1 MATIYE
7 VQAPD
12 GSILEI
18 EGPDG
23 ADEAQI
29 MQAAAELYQPQQ
41 QAAPQQPVQAP
52 QFGGMESAT
61 EIPGL
66 DQNITAQGGYVEP
79 PTPQFVAAVPV
90 TETEA
95 YTMTPAGPVRKA
107 AGDTLTGVAE
117 TGAAIATGST
127 TGMGGQVRGTLLQL
141 AEEIQSGKFGTA
153 DAAQRIKQAA
163 EQLGAEYTY
172 QPRTE
177 QGQQMTQAAGEFAG
191 RYLAPLTGMVGQ
203 PIPNV
208 GPIIP
213 ATAAVAPAVR
223 RGAEGVGQMARRA
236 SDVAAETG
244 LGQVVGDVAA
254 AVKARGVVKDAG
266 AVRLVRDQPYNMAN
280 AEILIQGPKG
290 AERIVPDTLASA
302 ATKQGWKP
310 GVVAAI
316 KAGSDLDR
324 LKGIQMINRY
334 KAGQVDELKRSTMR
348 PSDVIGNTIESRIK
362 FLVDTMRSSGKEL
375 DFISK
380 KVMKDQPID
389 QSLLKSGFENDLAD
403 LGVTIKTVVED
414 GKSRRVVSL
423 KGSQIENDK
432 GSTETFN
439 IVLDRLDGPM
449 TALKAHELKKFLD
462 TEINYGSR
470 TTTAMKREGEQVVK
484 DLRRM
489 INQLLGEQ
497 FPDYKAANGRYSDSV
512 GAINDLQKGVGTSI
526 NMKSDNLASA
536 LGTASRKLTSN
547 YATRVNLMDALELL
561 DQVAKK
567 HGMKINDSVI
577 NQVIMAN
584 EIDRMFG
591 ATADTSL
598 KGIMQQV
605 ERGVDIARSDAL
617 TAALTI
623 VKEGANRFRGVN
635 EKNAIKAMEELLRR
649 KMETQE
655 PNTLPVAPQQ

>member
-1 MATIYE
+1 MPSKFGGVAVASTSKFGGLLIDEEE
-7 VQAPD
+7 V
-12 GSILEI
+12 
-18 EGPDG
+18 
-23 ADEAQI
+23 
-29 MQAAAELYQPQQ
+29 
-41 QAAPQQPVQAP
+41 AAPQQPGQAP
-52 QFGGMESAT
+52 QLGSMETVA

-66 DQNITAQGGYVEP
+66 DQNITAQGQYVEP
-79 PTPQFVAAVPV
+79 PTPQPVAAVPV

-95 YTMTPAGPVRKA
+95 YTMTPAGPVRKT
-107 AGDTLTGVAE
+107 AGDTLMGVAE
-117 TGAAIATGST
+117 TGGAMITAALP
-127 TGMGGQVRGTLLQL
+127 GMGGQVRGALFQL
-141 AEEIQSGKFGTA
+141 AEEIESGKFGTA

-236 SDVAAETG
+236 GDVAAETG

-280 AEILIQGPKG
+280 AEVLIQGPKG
-290 AERIVPDTLASA
+290 AERIVPDTLAAA

-334 KAGQVDELKRSTMR
+334 KAGQVDEFKRATMR
-348 PSDVIGNTIESRIK
+348 PSDVIGNTIDSRIK
-362 FLVDTMRSSGKEL
+362 FLVDIKDSSGKEIRRIANTDL
-375 DFISK
+375 KQQPVAYEPVINDFE
-380 KVMKDQPID
+380 
-389 QSLLKSGFENDLAD
+389 QSLRD
-403 LGVTIKTVVED
+403 LGVGIVERNGKLVVD
-414 GKSRRVVSL
+414 L
-423 KGSQIENDK
+423 KGSAIEGDAPGAKILNTVLSRMYETNAPKDASDIHRLKQYLDTQIEY
-432 GSTETFN
+432 
-439 IVLDRLDGPM
+439 GPRRQNAL
-449 TALKAHELKKFLD
+449 TAKAEN
-462 TEINYGSR
+462 TI
-470 TTTAMKREGEQVVK
+470 K
-484 DLRRM
+484 DLRRGL
-489 INQLLGEQ
+489 NRVLGEK
-497 FPDYKAANGRYSDSV
+497 FPAYKAANERYSDSI
-512 GAINDLQKGVGTSI
+512 GALGDLQKGVGTSI
-526 NMKSDNLASA
+526 DLDGDNVASA

-547 YATRVNLMDALELL
+547 YATRINLMDALELL

-623 VKEGANRFRGVN
+623 AKEGANRFRGIN
-635 EKNAIKAMEELLRR
+635 EANALKAIEELLRR

-655 PNTLPVAPQQ
+655 PNTLPVAPE

>member
-1 MATIYE
+1 MPSKFGGVAVASTSKFGGLLIDEEE
-7 VQAPD
+7 V
-12 GSILEI
+12 
-18 EGPDG
+18 
-23 ADEAQI
+23 
-29 MQAAAELYQPQQ
+29 
-41 QAAPQQPVQAP
+41 AAPQQPGQAP
-52 QFGGMESAT
+52 QLGSMETVA

-66 DQNITAQGGYVEP
+66 DQNITAQGQYVEP
-79 PTPQFVAAVPV
+79 PTPQSVAAVPV

-95 YTMTPAGPVRKA
+95 YTMTPAGPVRKT
-107 AGDTLTGVAE
+107 AGDTLMGVAE
-117 TGAAIATGST
+117 TGGAMITAALP
-127 TGMGGQVRGTLLQL
+127 GMGGQVRGALFQL
-141 AEEIQSGKFGTA
+141 AEEIESGKFGTA

-172 QPRTE
+172 QPRGE
-177 QGQQMTQAAGEFAG
+177 RGQQITQAAGEFAG

-236 SDVAAETG
+236 GDVAAETG

-280 AEILIQGPKG
+280 AEVLIQGPKG
-290 AERIVPDTLASA
+290 AERIVPDTLAAA

-334 KAGQVDELKRSTMR
+334 KAGQVDEFKRATMR
-348 PSDVIGNTIESRIK
+348 PSDIIGNTIDSRIK
-362 FLVDTMRSSGKEL
+362 FLVDIKDASGKEIKRIADTDL
-375 DFISK
+375 KQQPVAYEPVINDFE
-380 KVMKDQPID
+380 
-389 QSLLKSGFENDLAD
+389 QSLRD
-403 LGVTIKTVVED
+403 LGVSIVERNGKLVVD
-414 GKSRRVVSL
+414 L
-423 KGSQIENDK
+423 KGSAIEGDAPGAKILNTVLSRMYETNAPKNASDIHRLKQYLDTQIE
-432 GSTETFN
+432 
-439 IVLDRLDGPM
+439 
-449 TALKAHELKKFLD
+449 
-462 TEINYGSR
+462 YGSR
-470 TTTAMKREGEQVVK
+470 RQNTLTARAERTIK
-484 DLRRM
+484 DLRRGLNM
-489 INQLLGEQ
+489 VLGEK
-497 FPDYKAANGRYSDSV
+497 FPAYKAANERYSDSI
-512 GAINDLQKGVGTSI
+512 GALGDLQKGVGTSI
-526 NMKSDNLASA
+526 DLDGDNVASA

-547 YATRVNLMDALELL
+547 YATRINLMDALELL

-617 TAALTI
+617 TAALAI
-623 VKEGANRFRGVN
+623 AKEGSNKFRGIN
-635 EKNAIKAMEELLRR
+635 EANALKAIEELLRR

-655 PNTLPVAPQQ
+655 PNTLPVAPE

>member
-41 QAAPQQPVQAP
+41 QAAPQQPGQVP
-52 QFGGMESAT
+52 QFGSMETAA

-79 PTPQFVAAVPV
+79 PTPQPVAAVPV
-90 TETEA
+90 IETEA

-107 AGDTLTGVAE
+107 AGDTLAGVAE
-117 TGAAIATGST
+117 TGGAIATGST

-172 QPRTE
+172 QPRGE
-177 QGQQMTQAAGEFAG
+177 RGQQMTQAAGEFAG

-203 PIPNV
+203 PLPNV

-290 AERIVPDTLASA
+290 AERIVPDTLAAA
-302 ATKQGWKP
+302 ATRQGWKP
-310 GVVAAI
+310 SVVAAI

-334 KAGQVDELKRSTMR
+334 KAGQVDELKRATMR
-348 PSDVIGNTIESRIK
+348 PTDIIGNTIESRIK
-362 FLVDTMRSSGKEL
+362 FLVNIKDSSGKEIRRIADTDL
-375 DFISK
+375 KQQPVAYEPAINDFE
-380 KVMKDQPID
+380 
-389 QSLLKSGFENDLAD
+389 QSLAD
-403 LGVTIKTVVED
+403 LGVGIVERNGKLVVD
-414 GKSRRVVSL
+414 L
-423 KGSQIENDK
+423 KGSDIEGDA
-432 GSTETFN
+432 
-439 IVLDRLDGPM
+439 P
-449 TALKAHELKKFLD
+449 AA
-462 TEINYGSR
+462 EILN
-470 TTTAMKREGEQVVK
+470 TV
-484 DLRRM
+484 LRRM
-489 INQLLGEQ
+489 YETNAPKNAYDIHRLKRYLDTQVNYGPKRQNALTAEAERTIKNLRRGLNRVLGEK
-497 FPDYKAANGRYSDSV
+497 FPAYKAANERYSDSI
-512 GAINDLQKGVGTSI
+512 GALDDLQRGVGSSI
-526 NMKSDNLASA
+526 DLDGDNVASA

-649 KMETQE
+649 KMEPQE
-655 PNTLPVAPQQ
+655 PNTLPVAPE

>member
-1 MATIYE
+1 MPSKFGGVAVASTSKFGGLPIDEEE
-7 VQAPD
+7 V
-12 GSILEI
+12 
-18 EGPDG
+18 
-23 ADEAQI
+23 
-29 MQAAAELYQPQQ
+29 
-41 QAAPQQPVQAP
+41 AAPQL
-52 QFGGMESAT
+52 GSMETVA

-66 DQNITAQGGYVEP
+66 DQNITAQGGYVAP
-79 PTPQFVAAVPV
+79 PTPQPVAAVPV

-107 AGDTLTGVAE
+107 AGDTLAGVAE
-117 TGAAIATGST
+117 TGGAIATGST

-172 QPRTE
+172 QPRGE
-177 QGQQMTQAAGEFAG
+177 RGQQMTQAAGEFAG

-203 PIPNV
+203 PLPNV

-236 SDVAAETG
+236 GDVAAETG
-244 LGQVVGDVAA
+244 LGQVVGDIAA
-254 AVKARGVVKDAG
+254 AVKARGVVKDSG

-290 AERIVPDTLASA
+290 AERIVPDTLAAA
-302 ATKQGWKP
+302 ATRQGWKP
-310 GVVAAI
+310 SVVAAI

-334 KAGQVDELKRSTMR
+334 KAGQVDELKRATMR
-348 PSDVIGNTIESRIK
+348 PTDIIGNTIESRIK
-362 FLVDTMRSSGKEL
+362 FLVNIKDSSGKEIRRIADTDL
-375 DFISK
+375 KQQPVAYEPAINDFE
-380 KVMKDQPID
+380 
-389 QSLLKSGFENDLAD
+389 QSLAD
-403 LGVTIKTVVED
+403 LGVGIVERNGKLVVD
-414 GKSRRVVSL
+414 L
-423 KGSQIENDK
+423 KGSDIEGDA
-432 GSTETFN
+432 
-439 IVLDRLDGPM
+439 P
-449 TALKAHELKKFLD
+449 AA
-462 TEINYGSR
+462 EILN
-470 TTTAMKREGEQVVK
+470 TV
-484 DLRRM
+484 LRRM
-489 INQLLGEQ
+489 YETNAPKNAYDIHRLKRYLDTQVNYGPKRQNALTAEAERTIKNLRRGLNRVLGEK
-497 FPDYKAANGRYSDSV
+497 FPAYKAANERYSDSI
-512 GAINDLQKGVGTSI
+512 GALDDLQRGVGSSI
-526 NMKSDNLASA
+526 DLDGDNVASA

-649 KMETQE
+649 KMEPQK

>member
-1 MATIYE
+1 MPSKFGGVAVASTSKFGGLLIDEEE
-7 VQAPD
+7 V
-12 GSILEI
+12 
-18 EGPDG
+18 
-23 ADEAQI
+23 
-29 MQAAAELYQPQQ
+29 
-41 QAAPQQPVQAP
+41 AAPELAQPDYEMGIPGFA
-52 QFGGMESAT
+52 ESAVT
-61 EIPGL
+61 PEG
-66 DQNITAQGGYVEP
+66 QYVEP
-79 PTPQFVAAVPV
+79 PTPQPVAAAPV

-117 TGAAIATGST
+117 TGAAIATGAT
-127 TGMGGQVRGTLLQL
+127 TGMGGQVRGALFQL

-163 EQLGAEYTY
+163 EQLGAEYTR
-172 QPRTE
+172 QPRGE
-177 QGQQMTQAAGEFAG
+177 RGQQMTQAAGEFAG

-203 PIPNV
+203 PLPNV

-236 SDVAAETG
+236 GDVAAETG

-348 PSDVIGNTIESRIK
+348 PSDVIGNTIDSRIK
-362 FLVDTMRSSGKEL
+362 FLVNIKDSSGKEIRRIAATDL
-375 DFISK
+375 KQQPVAYEPAINDFE
-380 KVMKDQPID
+380 
-389 QSLLKSGFENDLAD
+389 QSLAD
-403 LGVTIKTVVED
+403 LGVGIVERNGKLVVA
-414 GKSRRVVSL
+414 L
-423 KGSQIENDK
+423 KGSDIEGDAPAAKILN
-432 GSTETFN
+432 TVLRRMYETN
-439 IVLDRLDGPM
+439 APKNAYDIHRL
-449 TALKAHELKKFLD
+449 KRYLD
-462 TEINYGSR
+462 TQINYGPKRQNALTAEAER
-470 TTTAMKREGEQVVK
+470 TIKN
-484 DLRRM
+484 LRRGL
-489 INQLLGEQ
+489 NRVLGEK
-497 FPDYKAANGRYSDSV
+497 FPAYKAANERYSDSI
-512 GAINDLQKGVGTSI
+512 GALDDLQRGVGSSI
-526 NMKSDNLASA
+526 DLDGDNVASA

-649 KMETQE
+649 KMEPQE
-655 PNTLPVAPQQ
+655 PNTLPVAPE

>member
-1 MATIYE
+1 MPSKFGGVAVASTSKFGGLLIDEEE
-7 VQAPD
+7 V
-12 GSILEI
+12 
-18 EGPDG
+18 
-23 ADEAQI
+23 
-29 MQAAAELYQPQQ
+29 
-41 QAAPQQPVQAP
+41 AAPQQPGQAP
-52 QFGGMESAT
+52 QLGSMETVA

-66 DQNITAQGGYVEP
+66 DQNITAQGQYVEP
-79 PTPQFVAAVPV
+79 PTPQPVAAVPV

-95 YTMTPAGPVRKA
+95 YTMTPAGPVRKT
-107 AGDTLTGVAE
+107 AGDTLMGVAE
-117 TGAAIATGST
+117 TGGAMITAALP
-127 TGMGGQVRGTLLQL
+127 GMGGQVRGALFQL
-141 AEEIQSGKFGTA
+141 AEEIESGKFGTA

-236 SDVAAETG
+236 GDVAAETG

-280 AEILIQGPKG
+280 AEVLIQGPKG
-290 AERIVPDTLASA
+290 AERIVPDTLAAA

-334 KAGQVDELKRSTMR
+334 KAGQVDEFKRATMR
-348 PSDVIGNTIESRIK
+348 PSDIIGNTIDSRIK
-362 FLVDTMRSSGKEL
+362 FLVDIKDASGKEIKRIADTDL
-375 DFISK
+375 K
-380 KVMKDQPID
+380 QQPVAYEPAMTKFET
-389 QSLLKSGFENDLAD
+389 SLNDI
-403 LGVTIKTVVED
+403 GVTLNRNNEGNLVAVLRGSDIEGDRAAQALLNRILARFDNTDVPDAYKVHLAKRFIDTQVQY
-414 GKSRRVVSL
+414 GKSKANPLTKQAERVV
-423 KGSQIENDK
+423 KGLRRDLN
-432 GSTETFN
+432 
-439 IVLDRLDGPM
+439 
-449 TALKAHELKKFLD
+449 TAL
-462 TEINYGSR
+462 
-470 TTTAMKREGEQVVK
+470 GEA
-484 DLRRM
+484 
-489 INQLLGEQ
+489 
-497 FPDYKAANGRYSDSV
+497 FPAYKAANERYSDSI
-512 GAINDLQKGVGTSI
+512 GALGDLQKGVGTSI
-526 NMKSDNLASA
+526 DLDGDNVASA

-623 VKEGANRFRGVN
+623 AKEGSNKFRGIN
-635 EKNAIKAMEELLRR
+635 EANALKAIEELLRR

-655 PNTLPVAPQQ
+655 PNTLPVAPE